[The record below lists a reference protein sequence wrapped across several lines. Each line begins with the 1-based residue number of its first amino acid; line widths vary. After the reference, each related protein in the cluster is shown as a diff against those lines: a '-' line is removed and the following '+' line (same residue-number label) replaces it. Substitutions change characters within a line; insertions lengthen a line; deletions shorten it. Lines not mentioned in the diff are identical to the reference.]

1 MVRTDHMFENAM
13 SLGLSVTVIV
23 VVANNLHCESDLVC
37 GTRRL
42 LPGPQ

>member
-1 MVRTDHMFENAM
+1 MLEKSTSV
-13 SLGLSVTVIV
+13 GLDPAVIV